1 MYKQWIVGA
10 ACAVLCLAGCG
21 GSGSGSGG
29 GEAGAPKEKVIGVTL
44 LTATH
49 VFFQDMVKAMEA
61 EAQAKGFRLRVQ
73 YAEFDDRRQN
83 DQMETFIQQ
92 KVDAILLAP
101 ANSSGFAPVIADA
114 RAKGI
119 PVFTVDIRANDSEV
133 VSHIASDN
141 EQGGY
146 LAGQYLAKLMNGE
159 GKVAIIDHPVVASV
173 QDRTKGF
180 DRAMAEHPGMSVV
193 QRVPGEGQRD
203 KALRVTQDL
212 ISAHPDLNGIF
223 GINDDSALGAL
234 AAVETAGLQDKI
246 VIVGFDG
253 TPEAEAAIRAGKALK
268 ADIVQHPDAIG
279 KTAIDIVADHFEGK
293 STPAE
298 VPVSVDVIDQASLE
312 AKPAA

>member
-1 MYKQWIVGA
+1 MMTRWIV
-10 ACAVLCLAGCG
+10 CAVCAVVLGAGCG
-21 GSGSGSGG
+21 GSGNETAEG
-29 GEAGAPKEKVIGVTL
+29 PKEKVIGATL

-49 VFFQDMVKAMEA
+49 VFFQDMVVAMEA
-61 EAQAKGFRLRVQ
+61 EAKAQGFKLRVQ
-73 YAEFDDRRQN
+73 FAEFDDRRQN

-101 ANSSGFAPVIADA
+101 ANSSGFAPIIAEA

-119 PVFTVDIRANDSEV
+119 PVFTVDIRAHDSEV

-146 LAGQYLAKLMNGE
+146 LAGQYLAKLLNGQ

-180 DRAMAEHPGMSVV
+180 DRAMAENPGITIV
-193 QRVPGEGQRD
+193 QRLPGEGQRD

-212 ISAHPDLNGIF
+212 LSAHPDLNGIF

-246 VIVGFDG
+246 AIVGFDG
-253 TPEAEAAIRAGKALK
+253 TPEAQDAIRAGKALK

-279 KTAIDIVADHFEGK
+279 KTAIEIVAQFFNGQ
-293 STPAE
+293 TPPAE
-298 VPVSVDVIDQASLE
+298 VPVPVDVIDQAALA